1 MPPPRATKK
10 SSHTSLTAGAT
21 RQGSKQSREQ
31 IFDED
36 EEMDEVENADEMD
49 MEEDDQDEQTPD
61 GPVEELVSNMVNDAR
76 KRHAA
81 RKQNITKSFDI
92 ASETVQNSITTLF
105 DQHEAKASSAHQ
117 AQMKRLT
124 DLLAH
129 KARLEQD
136 MEARL
141 THLREIYDAHSRDVE
156 SVLKRRIKELE

>member
-10 SSHTSLTAGAT
+10 SSHTSPTASAT
-21 RQGSKQSREQ
+21 RQGSKQSRVQTFE
-31 IFDED
+31 ED
-36 EEMDEVENADEMD
+36 EEMNEVENSDEMD
-49 MEEDDQDEQTPD
+49 MEEDEQTPD

-81 RKQNITKSFDI
+81 RKQNIIKSFNT
-92 ASETVQNSITTLF
+92 ATETVQNSITTLF
-105 DQHEAKASSAHQ
+105 DQHKAKAFSAHQ

-156 SVLKRRIKELE
+156 SVLKRRIKELS